1 MSGKE
6 FQNKRYLSCDLGHGK
21 AETEKYG
28 KHIWGRRKLG
38 LKVRRNALHLAAV
51 RSSVGFQVVL
61 VVKNPPANE
70 GDRDA
75 GSIPGSGKSPGGG
88 GLAIEARSPAL
99 QANSLPSEP
108 PEKPN
113 MYKEPYK
120 QYLLNK

>member
-1 MSGKE
+1 MPGKE

-70 GDRDA
+70 GD
-75 GSIPGSGKSPGGG
+75 
-88 GLAIEARSPAL
+88 IEMLVRSL
-99 QANSLPSEP
+99 GQEN
-108 PEKPN
+108 
-113 MYKEPYK
+113 
-120 QYLLNK
+120 LLEEGDW